1 MQFGQMKRR
10 DFFTLLGGATAW
22 PLGARA
28 QQPTMPVIGWLGS
41 TTRPLPPYAAAF
53 EAGLKEMGHV
63 PGQTVAIEYRLAEG
77 RYERLPALAADLV
90 ERKVT
95 LIVTGTNV
103 DAARAAKEATSVIPI
118 IFLVG
123 VNPLVSKLVTSLNRP
138 EGNIT
143 GITLFGGELAAKRL
157 EMLREL
163 RPTAKTIGMLWNPKN
178 ESHEL
183 GRKAG
188 FPYFEK
194 MAQAQGLAFE
204 HTYASAEDEIE
215 PALAGL
221 GQKHIDALFVGPDSL
236 FGTHRER
243 VAAAALRH
251 GIAAIFP
258 DKESVVVGGL
268 INYGPSSA
276 DAYRQVGNYAGRV
289 LNGEKP
295 ADLPV
300 QQPTKFD
307 LVINLRTAKALGV
320 TIPDLLLVQASEV
333 IE

>member
-1 MQFGQMKRR
+1 MRRR
-10 DFFTLLGGATAW
+10 DFVALVGGVAAW

-41 TTRPLPPYAAAF
+41 TTRPLPPFAPAF
-53 EAGLKEMGHV
+53 EAGLKEMGYV
-63 PGQTVAIEYRLAEG
+63 PGQSVAIEYRIAEG

-90 ERKVT
+90 ERKVSV
-95 LIVTGTNV
+95 IVTFGNV
-103 DAARAAKEATSVIPI
+103 DAALAAKAATSVIPI
-118 IFLVG
+118 VFFVG
-123 VNPLVSKLVTSLNRP
+123 ADPLASKLVTSLNRP

-143 GITLFGGELAAKRL
+143 GVTIFGAELVPKRV

-163 RPTAKTIGMLWNPKN
+163 RPNAKTIGVLWNPKN
-178 ESHEL
+178 QDHAL
-183 GRKAG
+183 GIKAG

-194 MAQAQGLAFE
+194 MARARGWLAIE
-204 HTYASAEDEIE
+204 HAYASAEDEIE

-221 GQKHIDALFVGPDSL
+221 GQKHIDALIVPPEALSF
-236 FGTHRER
+236 THRER
-243 VAAAALRH
+243 VTAAALRH
-251 GIAAIFP
+251 GIATVLWSR
-258 DKESVVVGGL
+258 EMVVAGGL
-268 INYGPSSA
+268 IGYGPSFA

-307 LVINLRTAKALGV
+307 LVINLKTAKTLGI
-320 TIPDLLLVQASEV
+320 TIPVSLLVQATEV

>member
-1 MQFGQMKRR
+1 MRR
-10 DFFTLLGGATAW
+10 RSFIKVIAGAAVAW
-22 PLGARA
+22 PSITRS

-41 TTRPLPPYAAAF
+41 TTRPLPPSAAAF
-53 EAGLKEMGHV
+53 DAGLKETGYV

-95 LIVTGTNV
+95 LIIAASNV

-118 IFLVG
+118 VFFVG
-123 VNPLVSKLVTSLNRP
+123 ADPLANKLVPSLNRP
-138 EGNIT
+138 GGNIT
-143 GITLFGGELAAKRL
+143 GITIFAAELSAKRT
-157 EMLREL
+157 EMLRQL
-163 RPTAKTIGMLWNPKN
+163 RPNSKTIGMLWNPKN
-178 ESHEL
+178 QSHKPTINSDYL
-183 GRKAG
+183 
-188 FPYFEK
+188 EK
-194 MAQAQGLAFE
+194 RFQAQGLAIE
-204 HTYASAEDEIE
+204 HAYASAEDEIE

-221 GQKHIDALFVGPDSL
+221 GQKHVDALFVAADSL
-236 FGTHRER
+236 WGTHREH

-251 GIAAIFP
+251 GIATIFP
-258 DKESVVVGGL
+258 DKESVVAGGL
-268 INYGPSSA
+268 ISYGPSFA
-276 DAYRQVGNYAGRV
+276 DGYRQVGNYAGRV

-300 QQPTKFD
+300 QQPTKFE

>member
-1 MQFGQMKRR
+1 MRRR
-10 DFFTLLGGATAW
+10 DFITLVGGVAAW

-41 TTRPLPPYAAAF
+41 VTRPLPPLAAAF
-53 EAGLKEMGHV
+53 DAGLKETGYV

-77 RYERLPALAADLV
+77 RYGQLPALAADLV

-95 LIVTGTNV
+95 LIVAASNL

-118 IFLVG
+118 VFFVG
-123 VNPLVSKLVTSLNRP
+123 ADPLASKLVTSLNRP

-143 GITLFGGELAAKRL
+143 GVTVFGAELVPKRV

-163 RPTAKTIGMLWNPKN
+163 RPNAKTLGVLWNPKN
-178 ESHEL
+178 QDQAL
-183 GRKAG
+183 VIKAG
-188 FPYFEK
+188 FPRFEK
-194 MAQAQGLAFE
+194 MARARGWLAIE
-204 HTYASAEDEIE
+204 HAYASAEDEIE

-221 GQKHIDALFVGPDSL
+221 GQKHIDALIVPPESL
-236 FGTHRER
+236 SFTHRER
-243 VAAAALRH
+243 LAAAAIRH
-251 GIAAIFP
+251 GIAMVLWSREMVEA
-258 DKESVVVGGL
+258 GGL
-268 INYGPSSA
+268 IGYGPNNA
-276 DAYRQVGNYAGRV
+276 DAFRQLGNYAGRV

-307 LVINLRTAKALGV
+307 LVVNLRTAKALGL
-320 TIPDLLLVQASEV
+320 TIPASLPVTEE